1 MRFSLAHSLSLAITI
16 CGVAA
21 GVPKSQ
27 NAVSKIRNSQ
37 SQTQNQ
43 REIYVGNSSGRY
55 SSRVS
60 IAYTG
65 TSSGPSRSVTSTS
78 SSVLASSST
87 ETVVIVTSTSAEYST
102 STSGVYS
109 TSTASNDYST
119 STSTS
124 EDYYTRTS
132 VTPSRPTGACAT
144 PITNPGFELTSPPA
158 RWRRQYPNP
167 ETPYNFRATT
177 NDTDPHSGEQ
187 CASVMYTKGAI
198 GYETWFNQ
206 HISLCEK
213 TLYNFQSV
221 CLSFPTPAIH
231 ITDILLTQIQFTKV
245 SKEGT
250 GCSVRYQ
257 VADRNGTVLA
267 GLVGH
272 SSQDLTTEWLEG
284 NATYLSGAGTMA
296 TKASIDVR
304 INCYGTATEDR
315 AWYFDD
321 ISLVAA

>member
-1 MRFSLAHSLSLAITI
+1 MHFSLVHSLSLAIAI

-27 NAVSKIRNSQ
+27 DADSKIRNSQ
-37 SQTQNQ
+37 SQTQSQ
-43 REIYVGNSSGRY
+43 REIYVANSSGKY

-60 IAYTG
+60 TVYTG
-65 TSSGPSRSVTSTS
+65 TSSGPPRSVTSTS
-78 SSVLASSST
+78 SSVLTSSST

-102 STSGVYS
+102 STSGFHS
-109 TSTASNDYST
+109 TSTASNDLST

-124 EDYYTRTS
+124 EGI
-132 VTPSRPTGACAT
+132 TPTDACAT
-144 PITNPGFELTSPPA
+144 PIVNSGFEFTSPPA

-167 ETPYNFRATT
+167 ETPYNFRVTT

-187 CASVMYTKGAI
+187 CASVMYTKGSI

-206 HISLCEK
+206 PISLCEK
-213 TLYNFQSV
+213 TLYNFQS
-221 CLSFPTPAIH
+221 
-231 ITDILLTQIQFTKV
+231 FTKV

-257 VADRNGTVLA
+257 VADRNGNVLA

-284 NATYLSGAGTMA
+284 NAEYFSGAGTVA